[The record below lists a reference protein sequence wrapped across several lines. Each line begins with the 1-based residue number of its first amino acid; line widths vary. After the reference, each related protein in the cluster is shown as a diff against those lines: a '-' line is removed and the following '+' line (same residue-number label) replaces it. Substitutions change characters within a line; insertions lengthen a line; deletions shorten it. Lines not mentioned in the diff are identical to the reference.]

1 MRAVADVKWPGRGR
15 AGMRRGRAGMWWLF
29 PKLMRTAIIFGL
41 AVVAV
46 AMLRPTERACH
57 IGTEQSR

>member
-1 MRAVADVKWPGRGR
+1 
-15 AGMRRGRAGMWWLF
+15 MWWLF